1 MAIETRSAK
10 RLSILPKPLAAIL
23 LLSLLYSGSS
33 VEPRPTKENPSP
45 APALESPGH
54 YSWDKVRGGMREL
67 RSRFDAKQ
75 LALLEKLNR
84 SDLRHLA
91 RQDGLVIP
99 ERWGFDELAYSP
111 LAHTYTW
118 AEQYP
123 KAVVIRQPLQ
133 VFGAYQKGKLV
144 HWGPVSTGR
153 KTAPTPSGL
162 FHMNWKSKGRHSTV
176 NASWFMRWYFNFH
189 PKRGLAL
196 HAYGLP
202 GHPASHACVRLLPRD
217 AKWLFHWGEGWKLG
231 PHSWDVV
238 EQGTP
243 VLILG
248 HYDFNSP
255 PPWHSTDR
263 IQAATDLPVP
273 TPERPIPNSG

>member
-54 YSWDKVRGGMREL
+54 YSSWDKVRGGMREL

-99 ERWGFDELAYSP
+99 ERWDLDELAYSP

-153 KTAPTPSGL
+153 KTAPTPLTCRLSSD
-162 FHMNWKSKGRHSTV
+162 H
-176 NASWFMRWYFNFH
+176 
-189 PKRGLAL
+189 
-196 HAYGLP
+196 
-202 GHPASHACVRLLPRD
+202 RLL
-217 AKWLFHWGEGWKLG
+217 E
-231 PHSWDVV
+231 
-238 EQGTP
+238 
-243 VLILG
+243 
-248 HYDFNSP
+248 NSASR
-255 PPWHSTDR
+255 H
-263 IQAATDLPVP
+263 
-273 TPERPIPNSG
+273 G